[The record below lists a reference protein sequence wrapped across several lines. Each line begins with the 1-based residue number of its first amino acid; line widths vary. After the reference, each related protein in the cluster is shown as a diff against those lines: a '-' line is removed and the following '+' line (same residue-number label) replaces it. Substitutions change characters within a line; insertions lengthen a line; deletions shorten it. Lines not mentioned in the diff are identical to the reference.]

1 MARFLSIGECMA
13 EFGPPLDGGLRRLT
27 FGGDTLNTAL
37 YMARLAG
44 PGEVAYVT
52 RLGDDPFSA
61 EMLAAWGA
69 EGLDC
74 SLVEMAEGR
83 TVGLY
88 AISLD
93 DRGERSFTYWR
104 DQAPA
109 KQLFSEGAVE
119 ERLAAI
125 EAAELVYF
133 SGITLAILDGDR
145 SRRALIR
152 ALRQAKKRGAAVAFD
167 PNHRPQLWPDVEQGR
182 RWAAEACG
190 AATIL
195 LTSED
200 EEARLG
206 GDREGRLAEPLE
218 VVLKSGPAPC
228 RIRSDGQ
235 WSEVAQP
242 SVLEPR
248 DTTGAGDAFNA
259 AYLLARQAG
268 ESPEA
273 AALAGHRLSA
283 AVIMQPGA
291 IIAREAMPPDSYPP
305 SSFPAT

>member
-1 MARFLSIGECMA
+1 MA
-13 EFGPPLDGGLRRLT
+13 EFGPPLEGGLRRLT

-152 ALRQAKKRGAAVAFD
+152 ALRQAKKRG
-167 PNHRPQLWPDVEQGR
+167 
-182 RWAAEACG
+182 EACG

-291 IIAREAMPPDSYPP
+291 IIAREAMPPDSYSP
-305 SSFPAT
+305 SPFPAT